1 MATLA
6 TFLCRLSHLRNM
18 RTYQRC
24 LQRWFHSQQSKPKPS
39 RNRLILKT
47 FAVGY
52 AFGLGVAWFMWRR
65 RNKDSSDV
73 DDNLV
78 CNFGKKRLVNVK
90 GFWIPEILMKD
101 RKIMEAIPDLKL
113 GDSDIVV
120 CSFPKSGKK
129 KRK

>member
-6 TFLCRLSHLRNM
+6 TSLCRLSHLKNT

-73 DDNLV
+73 DDNLA

-101 RKIMEAIPDLKL
+101 GKIMEAIPDLKL
-113 GDSDIVV
+113 GDNDIVV
-120 CSFPKSGKK
+120 CSFPKSGN
-129 KRK
+129 